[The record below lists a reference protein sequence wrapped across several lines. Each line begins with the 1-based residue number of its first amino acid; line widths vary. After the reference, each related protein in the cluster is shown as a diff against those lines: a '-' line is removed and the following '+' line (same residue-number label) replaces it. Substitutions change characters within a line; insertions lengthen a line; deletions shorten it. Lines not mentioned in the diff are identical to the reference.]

1 MKWWVLG
8 NLLSVQLHL
17 CSFNSFQA
25 QKTKTKIRSLHMEGC
40 ILVKKKEIRDATLLP
55 LLVFPFHEIKKAS
68 ILFQVLVLGNLEYD
82 TLCHTPQPCFP
93 RGISG
98 TGST

>member
-17 CSFNSFQA
+17 CSFNSFQ
-25 QKTKTKIRSLHMEGC
+25 GC

-55 LLVFPFHEIKKAS
+55 LLVFPFHEIKAS
-68 ILFQVLVLGNLEYD
+68 ILFQALLLGNLEYD

>member
-8 NLLSVQLHL
+8 NLLS
-17 CSFNSFQA
+17 
-25 QKTKTKIRSLHMEGC
+25 IRSLHMEGC
-40 ILVKKKEIRDATLLP
+40 ILVKKKEIRNATLLP
-55 LLVFPFHEIKKAS
+55 LLGFPFHEIKAS
-68 ILFQVLVLGNLEYD
+68 ILFQALVLGNLEYD
-82 TLCHTPQPCFP
+82 TLCHTPQPYFP

>member
-8 NLLSVQLHL
+8 NLLSVQ
-17 CSFNSFQA
+17 
-25 QKTKTKIRSLHMEGC
+25 IRSLHMEG
-40 ILVKKKEIRDATLLP
+40 LVKKKEIRDATLLP
-55 LLVFPFHEIKKAS
+55 LLGFPFHEIKAS
-68 ILFQVLVLGNLEYD
+68 ILFQVLMLGNLEYD